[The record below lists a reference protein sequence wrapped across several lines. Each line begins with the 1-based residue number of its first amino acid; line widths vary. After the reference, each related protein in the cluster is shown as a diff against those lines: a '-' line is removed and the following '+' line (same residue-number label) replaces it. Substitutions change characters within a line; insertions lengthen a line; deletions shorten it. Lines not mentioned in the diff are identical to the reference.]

1 MNFFY
6 FNKSR
11 YPDIALSQK
20 LENAAQRLFIKL
32 QIVDLKG
39 LNISDYNKKYLAHHT
54 ENIQFSL
61 QLFCNIL
68 YQAFED
74 KSNTIEETTLVDYGG
89 GTGLLGFLAAELG
102 VKNIV
107 YVDFYDL
114 SVYDSRVIAESLKYE
129 NIDFVHGE
137 VSNLL
142 AYVDSNN
149 ITVDVLVSSDVIEHI
164 YKLED
169 FFESLSSLNKKNKLR
184 FVLQTA
190 SNIKNPFKRRE
201 LERYQLNE
209 EFNDREDNFGHKQMD
224 NLRSYYNSRL
234 DFIKN
239 KFLGF
244 SDGETNELAARTRGM
259 RFDDI
264 EVEVL
269 KYQKTKVLPAKPSH
283 KTNTCDP
290 NTGNWT
296 ERLMEFEWLI
306 KICFIN
312 GFETT
317 ILKGFYGRNFH
328 ESKAKILI
336 KKTLNFFLL
345 KTANVG
351 FKFAPYIIL
360 KSK

>member
-68 YQAFED
+68 YQAFEH

-107 YVDFYDL
+107 YVDFYDV
-114 SVYDSRVIAESLKYE
+114 SVNDARIIAQTLKYQ
-129 NIDFVHGE
+129 NVDFVYGE

-142 AYVDSNN
+142 AYADSNN
-149 ITVDVLVSSDVIEHI
+149 LSIDVLVSSDVIEHI
-164 YKLED
+164 YNLEE
-169 FFESLSSLNKKNKLR
+169 FFERLSTLNKKNKLR
-184 FVLQTA
+184 FILQTA

-201 LERYQLNE
+201 LEKYQLNE
-209 EFNDREDNFGHKQMD
+209 ELNDRANDFGHKQMD
-224 NLRSYYNSRL
+224 SLQSYYKIRRKI
-234 DFIKN
+234 IKN
-239 KFLGF
+239 TLPEV
-244 SDGETNELAARTRGM
+244 SENELHELASRTRGM
-259 RFDDI
+259 RDDDI
-264 EVEVL
+264 SKTIL
-269 KYQKTKVLPAKPSH
+269 KYKQTKLLPAFPKH

-290 NTGNWT
+290 YTGNWT
-296 ERLMEFEWLI
+296 ERLMEFEWLE
-306 KICFIN
+306 KITLNN
-312 GFETT
+312 GFETL
-317 ILKGFYGRNFH
+317 ILKGYYGRNFH
-328 ESKAKILI
+328 ENKLKVLI
-336 KKTLNFFLL
+336 KKCLNFLVL
-345 KTANVG
+345 ISGDYG
-351 FKFAPYIIL
+351 FKLAPYIII
-360 KSK
+360 KTK